1 MKKIIC
7 LLIIATLFSCE
18 KDSIIP
24 IINTNTNPNSI
35 LLKTDV
41 IDAEYSKNKESIVYI
56 SSNPSTL
63 TLFNTNTE
71 QSESIS
77 LNYTPTCVSVAQD
90 GETAV
95 VGHNGHIT
103 YVNLT
108 SKSIINSYS
117 ISCNALDIV
126 LGNNKW
132 AYVFPKDGQWTY
144 IRSVNMN
151 IASDNEGK
159 RTIYNQIYEGACG
172 RLHPSGNYIYSSNDS
187 SSSTIEKFNIQKGD
201 MSDKF
206 QSSFQGSYSN
216 SPNIWFSED
225 GYRLFTEKKL
235 VLKTSDIYSLDMSYN
250 GTIDPNTNTFIK
262 WLDFSSVKNSIYVIA
277 CEGDY
282 SYQKTIPYIFIY
294 DASNLVFMNK
304 LELEKIFISD
314 NKGGGTNYTSEPN
327 FVFSNSLENRLYVLT
342 KVVRQDMI
350 DQWAI
355 QKIVIN

>member
-18 KDSIIP
+18 KDLIIP

-35 LLKTDV
+35 LLKTNV

-56 SSNPSTL
+56 SSNPSIL
-63 TLFNTNTE
+63 TLFNTSTE

-103 YVNLT
+103 YVNLI

-144 IRSVNMN
+144 IRSINLN
-151 IASDNEGK
+151 LSYDNESN
-159 RTIYNQIYEGACG
+159 RTIYNQIHEGTLG
-172 RLHPSGNYIYSSNDS
+172 RLHPSGNYIYSANDLS
-187 SSSTIEKFNIQKGD
+187 PSTIKKVYIPNGDITNTYESKFEG
-201 MSDKF
+201 
-206 QSSFQGSYSN
+206 GYSTH
-216 SPNIWFSED
+216 PNIWFSED
-225 GYRLFTEKKL
+225 GRRVFSEKKI
-235 VLKTSDIYSLDMSYN
+235 VLKTSDINSLDMSYN
-250 GTIDPNTNTFIK
+250 GKIEPNVNSFIK
-262 WLDFSSVKNSIYVIA
+262 WLDFSTLKNSIYVIA
-277 CEGDY
+277 FEGDY
-282 SYQKTIPYIFIY
+282 SYQKIIPYIFTY
-294 DASNLVFMNK
+294 DASNLVFKKK
-304 LELEKIFISD
+304 LELEKIFLSD
-314 NKGGGTNYTSEPN
+314 DKGGGTNYTSEPN
-327 FVFSNSLENRLYVLT
+327 FVFSNSLENRLYALT
-342 KVVRQDMI
+342 KVVRQDVI

>member
-18 KDSIIP
+18 KDSITP
-24 IINTNTNPNSI
+24 IINTNPNSI

-41 IDAEYSKNKESIVYI
+41 IDAEYSKNKELIVYI

-71 QSESIS
+71 QSESIL

-108 SKSIINSYS
+108 TKTIINSYS
-117 ISCNALDIV
+117 ISCIALDIV

-144 IRSVNMN
+144 IRSINMN
-151 IASDNEGK
+151 LSYDNEST
-159 RTIYNQIYEGACG
+159 RTIYNQIHEGTFG
-172 RLHPSGNYIYSSNDS
+172 RLHPSGNYIYSANDLS
-187 SSSTIEKFNIQKGD
+187 PSTIKKVYIPDGDITNTYESKFEGGY
-201 MSDKF
+201 
-206 QSSFQGSYSN
+206 SSQ
-216 SPNIWFSED
+216 PNIWFSED
-225 GYRLFTEKKL
+225 GRRVFSEKKI
-235 VLKTSDIYSLDMSYN
+235 VLKTSDINSLDLNYN
-250 GTIDPNTNTFIK
+250 GKIDPNTNSFIK
-262 WLDFSSVKNSIYVIA
+262 WLDFSTIKNSIYVIA
-277 CEGDY
+277 FERDY
-282 SYQKTIPYIFIY
+282 SSPKIMPYIFIY
-294 DASNLVFMNK
+294 DASNLVFKNK

-314 NKGGGTNYTSEPN
+314 NKGGGTNYASEPN

-342 KVVRQDMI
+342 KLVRPDMI